1 MIFGVTGACRRQELS
16 EVTAKDVET
25 HGQMLFI
32 KINNTKNKVPR
43 SFAIHG
49 PFYDIVKKYEAL
61 RTDKAKSDRFFQNY
75 QKGRCVAQPI
85 GINKFGAMPKEIA
98 KFLNLPDPDLYTG
111 HSFRRTSA
119 TLLADSGADLLTLK
133 RHGGWRSSTVAE
145 SYVEDSVRNKSNI
158 CTQITHAINLEPQV
172 KKMCPEPQ
180 PSTSRDT
187 SYLLPRLSISESLNE
202 PPPLS
207 SIFVHNEPVSPTF
220 TQEDNNE
227 IVTNNITQTVQMPNK
242 TAHYHFENCTFNN
255 CFNN

>member
-25 HGQMLFI
+25 HGQMLLI

-75 QKGRCVAQPI
+75 QKGRCVAQPT

-187 SYLLPRLSISESLNE
+187 SHVVVSNKAFEWPPAEQERSESSEYRPRSLTE
-202 PPPLS
+202 APAPASLTVWLPLHPYQEMTNQAWA
-207 SIFVHNEPVSPTF
+207 IQNHTNVS
-220 TQEDNNE
+220 
-227 IVTNNITQTVQMPNK
+227 
-242 TAHYHFENCTFNN
+242 
-255 CFNN
+255 